1 MSRLLKI
8 QLMNMCKFCNAI
20 INRQILNSANI
31 HLQSFGGHFTKYSS
45 HQIFWL
51 YYFLLILY
59 RLAKYQHTRALQE
72 IQWCYMCA
80 TVPPVQFLLITI
92 SCYMLEKEILG
103 VLMCIMSRASAHAI
117 LHVIVHSG
125 LGIGYIHVHVLRHEQ
140 STKNRAV
147 AIRFEAV
154 RFVVGV
160 YS

>member
-1 MSRLLKI
+1 
-8 QLMNMCKFCNAI
+8 
-20 INRQILNSANI
+20 
-31 HLQSFGGHFTKYSS
+31 
-45 HQIFWL
+45 
-51 YYFLLILY
+51 
-59 RLAKYQHTRALQE
+59 
-72 IQWCYMCA
+72 MCA
-80 TVPPVQFLLITI
+80 AIPPVQFLLITI

-103 VLMCIMSRASAHAI
+103 VLMCITVRASARAI
-117 LHVIVHSG
+117 LHVHTG

>member
-1 MSRLLKI
+1 MYWTPTVRTLLKMEM
-8 QLMNMCKFCNAI
+8 LNMCKFRNVI

-80 TVPPVQFLLITI
+80 AVPPVQFLLITI

-103 VLMCIMSRASAHAI
+103 VLMCIMSRASAHVPSCMWLCTVDWASATYMYMY
-117 LHVIVHSG
+117 LDMNNQQKTE
-125 LGIGYIHVHVLRHEQ
+125 L
-140 STKNRAV
+140 
-147 AIRFEAV
+147 
-154 RFVVGV
+154 
-160 YS
+160 